1 MEINHQKIRERRR
14 QKDLSQEYMAY
25 VLGISQS
32 QYSKLENGIKVF
44 DIEILS
50 KLCDVLELSPLEI
63 IWFYKKQKLLIDNIQ
78 FLTEE
83 ENKNIGGGEQYKPW
97 FLINQR
103 INFHCKY
110 F

>member
-1 MEINHQKIRERRR
+1 
-14 QKDLSQEYMAY
+14 MAY
-25 VLGISQS
+25 ILGISQS

-50 KLCDVLELSPLEI
+50 KLCDILELNPLEI
-63 IWFYKKQKLLIDNIQ
+63 IWFSKKQKLFNIQ

-83 ENKNIGGGEQYKPW
+83 ENKNIGGGEQYSSW
-97 FLINQR
+97 LFINQR